1 MIYTLPLL
9 IIDPIATIE
18 IKNLM
23 WRVLMRIVENSK
35 RVHISLAGYKK
46 INKKPTCK
54 YYNNNLLKDYWKLHT
69 NDIVVI
75 ID

>member
-1 MIYTLPLL
+1 
-9 IIDPIATIE
+9 
-18 IKNLM
+18 
-23 WRVLMRIVENSK
+23 MRIVEKSK
-35 RVHISLAGYKK
+35 RVHISLAGYNK

-75 ID
+75 IASYMDLGTWVE